1 MMLHLIVFY
10 FRFTTYITSNWS
22 INILSYST
30 IISVNDNIA
39 VASTPKNQVDNK
51 YAPIILSHIS
61 KVRKAVTSI
70 DNVNP

>member
-1 MMLHLIVFY
+1 M
-10 FRFTTYITSNWS
+10 
-22 INILSYST
+22 
-30 IISVNDNIA
+30 NDNIA

-70 DNVNP
+70 DNVNPWITFVPCSASDTLANNCQN